1 MKHIKTKILINVSS
15 EKIWQILMDFD
26 NYPNWNPFIKYIQ
39 KSKSDSSKLEIEI
52 QPPNGNKMRFK
63 PIIIDQIQN
72 KKFSWKG
79 KLLLSGLFDGEHIF
93 ELIANSDGSTTFI
106 HSEKFSGILVPF
118 INLKSTKK
126 GFVLMNQKLK
136 QLAEI

>member
-1 MKHIKTKILINVSS
+1 MKQIKTEILINASS
-15 EKIWQILMDFD
+15 EKVWQILMDFD

-52 QPPNGNKMRFK
+52 QPPNGNKIQFN
-63 PIIIDQIQN
+63 PIILDQIQN

-79 KLLLSGLFDGEHIF
+79 KLLVSGLFDGEHIF
-93 ELIANSDGSTTFI
+93 ELIANPDGSTTFI

-118 INLKSTKK
+118 INLKSTEK
-126 GFVLMNQKLK
+126 GFILMNQKLK

>member
-1 MKHIKTKILINVSS
+1 MKQIKTEILINASS
-15 EKIWQILMDFD
+15 EKIWQILMDFN

-39 KSKSDSSKLEIEI
+39 RNKSDSTKLEIEI
-52 QPPNGNKMRFK
+52 QPPSGNKMRFN

-79 KLLLSGLFDGEHIF
+79 KLLVSGLFDGEHIF

-106 HSEKFSGILVPF
+106 HSEKFSGILAPF
-118 INLKSTKK
+118 INLKSTEK

-136 QLAEI
+136 QLAEN

>member
-1 MKHIKTKILINVSS
+1 MKHIKTEILINVSS
-15 EKIWQILMDFD
+15 EKVWQILMDFD
-26 NYPNWNPFIKYIQ
+26 NYPNWNTFIKYIQ
-39 KSKSDSSKLEIEI
+39 NNKSDSTKLEIEI
-52 QPPNGNKMRFK
+52 QTPNGNKMRFK

-79 KLLLSGLFDGEHIF
+79 KLLVSGLFDGEHIF

-118 INLKSTKK
+118 INLKSTEK
-126 GFVLMNQKLK
+126 GFILMNQKLK